1 MFSKHRYSIVFML
14 FILGIINYLDRSAL
28 SVAAPLIAD
37 EFGFNAAQMGLIFSV
52 FSVGYAPFCFVGG
65 YFSDKVGPYK
75 VLLIA
80 AIFWSCMVG
89 ATVLA
94 WSFTSL
100 LIVRLLFGVGEGLLG
115 SAINKTVNNWI
126 PIKERTTAVAISN
139 CGQPLGGAIS
149 APVVGFLALAYGWRE
164 AFIFIMIL
172 GLVWAIFWKLK
183 ARDYPH
189 QHSSVSQ
196 EELKEIEEGQDTVV
210 AGVAKKLPLVEIIKQ
225 RSVLVVAFGLFAY
238 NYILFFFLTW
248 FPSYLTIAKQL
259 SLKEMSIA
267 TALPWIIGCIGQV
280 VGGTIGDWLY
290 KKTGN
295 GILSRKIM
303 IVGNMIIAAVM
314 VVLAGYVE
322 TAVAAV
328 SVMSVGIWFF
338 YLAGAS
344 YWAIMQDISPRE
356 NVGSVS
362 GFIHAIGN
370 VAGIVS
376 PAVTGYII
384 HVTNSF
390 SGAFALAGVIA
401 IIAAILIAFLVKPV
415 KQVTA

>member
-1 MFSKHRYSIVFML
+1 
-14 FILGIINYLDRSAL
+14 
-28 SVAAPLIAD
+28 
-37 EFGFNAAQMGLIFSV
+37 
-52 FSVGYAPFCFVGG
+52 
-65 YFSDKVGPYK
+65 
-75 VLLIA
+75 
-80 AIFWSCMVG
+80 
-89 ATVLA
+89 
-94 WSFTSL
+94 
-100 LIVRLLFGVGEGLLG
+100 
-115 SAINKTVNNWI
+115 
-126 PIKERTTAVAISN
+126 
-139 CGQPLGGAIS
+139 
-149 APVVGFLALAYGWRE
+149 
-164 AFIFIMIL
+164 MIL

>member
-149 APVVGFLALAYGWRE
+149 ALLLA
-164 AFIFIMIL
+164 F
-172 GLVWAIFWKLK
+172 
-183 ARDYPH
+183 
-189 QHSSVSQ
+189 
-196 EELKEIEEGQDTVV
+196 
-210 AGVAKKLPLVEIIKQ
+210 
-225 RSVLVVAFGLFAY
+225 
-238 NYILFFFLTW
+238 
-248 FPSYLTIAKQL
+248 
-259 SLKEMSIA
+259 
-267 TALPWIIGCIGQV
+267 
-280 VGGTIGDWLY
+280 
-290 KKTGN
+290 
-295 GILSRKIM
+295 
-303 IVGNMIIAAVM
+303 
-314 VVLAGYVE
+314 
-322 TAVAAV
+322 
-328 SVMSVGIWFF
+328 
-338 YLAGAS
+338 
-344 YWAIMQDISPRE
+344 
-356 NVGSVS
+356 
-362 GFIHAIGN
+362 
-370 VAGIVS
+370 
-376 PAVTGYII
+376 
-384 HVTNSF
+384 
-390 SGAFALAGVIA
+390 
-401 IIAAILIAFLVKPV
+401 
-415 KQVTA
+415 